1 MRRVLPVI
9 LIAGCLWSGY
19 ATDARVITMGR
30 HDAFFMDDIS
40 VFRNPAN
47 VNIYPNMLMGSYGH
61 YFQDSTLD
69 ATGVNNGLYRYNRDP
84 QEPFFGGILS
94 YSLNQSV
101 DAGDQYP
108 MVSVGVVLNR
118 HDPML
123 DYLIPGTRTFGDVSQ
138 QLVDAQIGEG
148 VIPKMP
154 EPLGRL
160 DVIIGYALPNG
171 GMIGAGGY
179 MAFQEINQRGA
190 ITKES
195 KLFQGNV
202 GINWP
207 IAKTM
212 DLEVS
217 GGGAILTGVG
227 TAGDT
232 AEVMIADRDYTAR
245 AEVRLFSALRSLN
258 GDFVPHFEFERVG
271 LYNETSFTSVAAG
284 LGLNL
289 NIDRGF
295 FWSGVE
301 GIFEE
306 TRLKGPEDQTG
317 IGARVG
323 FGIER
328 NMVWDWLLWR
338 VSGMKK
344 LVYVSRG
351 EDDGKWAQNPT
362 ADGSDFD
369 HVSLGFGFNLE
380 NRFKADFVVSEDIP
394 YTFTSIASGSLHHIV
409 TRISATYSF

>member
-1 MRRVLPVI
+1 
-9 LIAGCLWSGY
+9 
-19 ATDARVITMGR
+19 MGR

-69 ATGVNNGLYRYNRDP
+69 ATGRNNALVRYNRDP

-118 HDPML
+118 HDPIL
-123 DYLIPGTRTFGDVSQ
+123 DYVMPGTRTFTDVSQ
-138 QLVDAQIGEG
+138 QLVDVQLEESGIDPD
-148 VIPKMP
+148 IP
-154 EPLGRL
+154 EPLGRI
-160 DVIIGYALPNG
+160 DVILGYALPNG

-179 MAFQEINQRGA
+179 TAFQEISSKGE
-190 ITKES
+190 ITRES
-195 KLFQGNV
+195 KVFQGNV
-202 GINWP
+202 GVNWP

-217 GGGAILTGVG
+217 GGGAMLTGIG
-227 TAGDT
+227 TAQTGTETDPEIT
-232 AEVMIADRDYTAR
+232 KVTIAEREYTAR

-271 LYNETSFTSVAAG
+271 LHNETSFMTVAAG

-295 FWSGVE
+295 FWSGIE
-301 GIFEE
+301 GLYEE
-306 TRLKGPEDQTG
+306 ARLKSSDDQTG

-344 LVYVSRG
+344 LLYVSQG
-351 EDDGKWAQNPT
+351 EDSGSWSQNPT
-362 ADGSDFD
+362 ADGSDYD

-394 YTFTSIASGSLHHIV
+394 YTATSIASGSLHHIV